1 MGFTIKSSYA
11 LRALQELATSSENGE
26 EVTSLSE
33 IARKNN
39 IPRDFLEKI
48 FAELRE
54 AGFVKSTRGRYGG
67 YTLAKKPEEI
77 KLKAVILKLDRPMNS
92 YVCLQSDEECDI
104 DPNCVVKYVWV
115 RLYKAM
121 MRELGNMTLK
131 DIVDLSKKIK
141 SGQKTEEAQDM
152 LGDSPSGDAK

>member
-11 LRALQELATSSENGE
+11 LRALQDLAIASESGREL
-26 EVTSLSE
+26 VSLSE
-33 IARKNN
+33 IANKNK

-92 YVCLQSDEECDI
+92 YMCLQSSDECEI
-104 DPNCVVKYVWV
+104 DSNCAVKYVWLK
-115 RLYKAM
+115 LYKAM
-121 MRELGNMTLK
+121 MDELGNMTLK
-131 DIVDLSKKIK
+131 DVVDLSKKIEA
-141 SGQKTEEAQDM
+141 GQQIEISQSISK
-152 LGDSPSGDAK
+152 G